1 MTDPD
6 LLVLL
11 DAADAPT
18 RRAFACDCAERLC
31 ERYEERQ
38 GEALPERAVIDAALL
53 VARGDLGACPDHPAL
68 VPYASRHPSPA
79 RDIATALALALSPL
93 AQAWEIAQLL
103 PELCATADDADDE
116 RRWMRQALHGR
127 LASAQRTVL
136 PPSPDVT
143 RNLRAVSVKAPQRP
157 DR

>member
-53 VARGDLGACPDHPAL
+53 VARGDLGACLDHPAL
-68 VPYASRHPSPA
+68 VPYASRHPAPA

-103 PELCATADDADDE
+103 PELGATADDADDE